1 MSLCGSRAGVGVW
14 ACVAEL
20 KGRRLAVIGVELTVW
35 PGGNLGADSLAPAVR
50 GLSLSS

>member
-20 KGRRLAVIGVELTVW
+20 EGRWLEVSGVELIVW

-50 GLSLSS
+50 GLRHCR